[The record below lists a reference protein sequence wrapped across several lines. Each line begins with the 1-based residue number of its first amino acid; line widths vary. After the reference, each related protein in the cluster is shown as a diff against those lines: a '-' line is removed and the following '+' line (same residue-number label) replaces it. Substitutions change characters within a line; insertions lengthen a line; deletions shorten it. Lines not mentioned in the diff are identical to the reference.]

1 MKFSAIMACL
11 NLGKKPNT
19 MSESAPEQTNEDVKN
34 VWKDRLKRRIYGRR
48 YWCLAALLFFLLEMA
63 LFVWPVGWLKEDVS
77 NYLTGED
84 SWDMERQEKSFSCGQ
99 KFRPQNNNLDGV
111 GIVISS
117 EEELSGGNAIIV
129 ISDAKDRVLFETS
142 LPYEDVTLNA
152 YTYVEIDPQI
162 NRSGQSCYLSVYLEE
177 DENGRVPVLMATSKK
192 YFIPENDTLEQE
204 EKLQDAQLV
213 TVYSYKN
220 VILRGKFFRAFCI
233 CGVTALGIAIG
244 LPRDRRFRKFL
255 GIILL
260 AAAPWILGRRLE
272 LLTLNTNFLLPFSM
286 KWNMALMYL
295 LELILLLCTQSFR
308 ASICISNLTLTLL
321 YSANY
326 YVFSFRGEPLR
337 LNDFTAIRTAAKV
350 VSHYDL
356 RPNTHLAMAWCIAI
370 FFLVYGAQTGFKWKT
385 QKKITK
391 AVVRLTALAAGVL
404 LAAVSGQKLLYTDM
418 LVKAGFMY
426 THGFDQNMNYQFN
439 GYLVASCMDIQ
450 DSRVEKPQ
458 GYSLKRVSELLEDA
472 AEGRETFEE
481 RVQPH
486 VILIMNESFSD
497 LRVLGNLQLSED
509 NLEFFHSLTDNTVRG
524 YVNASVLGGGTAN
537 SEFEVFTG
545 CSMGFL
551 PPSYYAYQQCM
562 VGEMPSLISDMKKA
576 GYTTY
581 SIHPEAASNW
591 NRDRVYQYFG
601 FDDSLWIED
610 FSGAEKLHYGV
621 TDLETYKKVEE
632 LYEKRQPGEKLFIF
646 NLTVQNHGG
655 YSRSDVNPS
664 VNALNVS
671 SDEADTYLSLIQNS
685 DEAFRQLITYF
696 EKEKEPVI
704 ICMYGD
710 HQPMLEN
717 SFYENLYG
725 QTQGLEEKDKSL
737 NMFKVPFLI
746 WANYDIPEQDGLD
759 IGMSYLGALLLDTAG
774 IQGSPFFSFLQQY
787 MEEYPIVTVKG
798 YIDRDGN
805 YHDWSGENSELLD
818 YRILQYNHLFDRNIV
833 EWGF

>member
-1 MKFSAIMACL
+1 MKFSAIMAGL
-11 NLGKKPNT
+11 NLRKKPNT
-19 MSESAPEQTNEDVKN
+19 MPGSAPEQTNEDVKK
-34 VWKDRLKRRIYGRR
+34 VWKDRLKHRIYRR
-48 YWCLAALLFFLLEMA
+48 KYWCLAALLIFLLEMA
-63 LFVWPVGWLKEDVS
+63 LLVWPVGWLREDVL
-77 NYLTGED
+77 NYLTGEG
-84 SWDMERQEKSFSCGQ
+84 SWNMECRDGSFACRQ
-99 KFRPQNNNLDGV
+99 KFRPEYNNLESI

-117 EEELSGGNAIIV
+117 EEALSGGNAVIV
-129 ISDAKDRVLFETS
+129 ISDTKDKVLFETS
-142 LPYEDVTLNA
+142 IPYESATIDA
-152 YTYVEIDPQI
+152 YTKIKIEPPI
-162 NRSGQSCYLSVYLEE
+162 NRAARTCYLSVYLEA
-177 DENGRVPVLMATSKK
+177 DGNGNVPVLLAVGTNYHMS
-192 YFIPENDTLEQE
+192 ENVVLEQE

-213 TVYSYKN
+213 TMYSYKN
-220 VILRGKFFRAFCI
+220 AIPVEKFFRAFCI
-233 CGVTALGIAIG
+233 CGVTALGIAFG

-255 GIILL
+255 GVVLL
-260 AAAPWILGRRLE
+260 AAVPWILGRRLE
-272 LLTLNTNFLLPFSM
+272 LLTINPNFMLPFSM

-308 ASICISNLTLTLL
+308 ASICLSSLTLTLL

-326 YVFSFRGEPLR
+326 FVYSFRGEPLR
-337 LNDFTAIRTAAKV
+337 LNDFSAIGTAAKV
-350 VSHYDL
+350 MGHYDL
-356 RPNTHLAMAWCIAI
+356 RPNSHMAMAWCILM
-370 FFLVYGAQTGFKWKT
+370 FFLVYGAQTGFRWKSR
-385 QKKITK
+385 KKIIK
-391 AVVRLTALAAGVL
+391 AAVRLTSLTAGVL
-404 LAAVSGQKLLYTDM
+404 LAAVSGHRLLYTDM
-418 LVKAGFMY
+418 LVQAGFMY

-458 GYSLKRVSELLEDA
+458 GYSLKRVSGLLEDA
-472 AEGRETFEE
+472 AEGRETSEE

-497 LRVLGNLQLSED
+497 LSILGNLQISEE
-509 NLEFFHSLTDNTVRG
+509 NLAFFNSLTDNTVRG

-551 PPSYYAYQQCM
+551 PLSYYAYQQCM

-581 SIHPEAASNW
+581 SIHPEDAANW

-601 FDDSLWIED
+601 FDNSLWIED
-610 FSGAEKLHYGV
+610 FPEAEKLHYGV

-632 LYEKRQPGEKLFIF
+632 LYENRQPGEKLFLF

-655 YSRSDVNPS
+655 YSRSDVDLS

-671 SDEADTYLSLIQNS
+671 SDEADIYLSLIRNS
-685 DEAFRQLITYF
+685 DEAFKQLITYF

-710 HQPMLEN
+710 HQPMLE
-717 SFYENLYG
+717 STFYESLYG
-725 QTQGLEEKDKSL
+725 QTQGLEEKDKRL
-737 NMFKVPFLI
+737 NMFKTPFLI

-774 IQGSPFFSFLQQY
+774 IQGSPFFSFLRQY
-787 MEEYPIVTVKG
+787 MEEYPIITING
-798 YIDRDGN
+798 YEDCDGN
-805 YHDWSGENSELLD
+805 HYDWSGENSELLE
-818 YRILQYNHLFDRNIV
+818 YRMLQYNHLFDRNIV